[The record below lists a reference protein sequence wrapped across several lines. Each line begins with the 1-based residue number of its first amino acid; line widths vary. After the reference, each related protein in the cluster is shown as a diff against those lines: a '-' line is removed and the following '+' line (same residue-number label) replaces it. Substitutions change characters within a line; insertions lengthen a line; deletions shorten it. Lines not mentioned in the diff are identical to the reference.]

1 MSRIGRKP
9 IPLPS
14 GVEVGVEGQRI
25 SVRGPKGSLNLE
37 VHPRMTVKIQDS
49 SLQVVRPTDARQ
61 DRALHGL
68 TRTLLANAVEGV
80 TRGFEK
86 RLELF
91 GIGYRA
97 QVDKGALVLHLGY
110 SHPVRYPIPAG
121 VSIKVE
127 GTNVIV
133 VSGIDKQLVGQVA
146 ATIRGFRKP
155 DPYKG
160 KGIRYVGEMIRL
172 KPGKTGAKG

>member
-14 GVEVGVEGQRI
+14 GVGVEIEGRRI
-25 SVRGPKGSLNLE
+25 SVIGPKGSLSLE
-37 VHPRMTVKIQDS
+37 VHPRMTVKIQDG
-49 SLQVVRPTDARQ
+49 SLQVVRPSDVRQ

-68 TRTLLANAVEGV
+68 TRTLLANVVEGV
-80 TRGFEK
+80 SRGFEK

-91 GIGYRA
+91 GVGYRA

-110 SHPVRYPIPAG
+110 SHPIRYPIPSG
-121 VSIKVE
+121 VSIRVE
-127 GTNVIV
+127 GTGVIV
-133 VSGIDKQLVGQVA
+133 ISGIDKQQIGQVA
-146 ATIRGFRKP
+146 ATIRSFRPP

-160 KGIRYVGEMIRL
+160 KGIRYVGEVIRL